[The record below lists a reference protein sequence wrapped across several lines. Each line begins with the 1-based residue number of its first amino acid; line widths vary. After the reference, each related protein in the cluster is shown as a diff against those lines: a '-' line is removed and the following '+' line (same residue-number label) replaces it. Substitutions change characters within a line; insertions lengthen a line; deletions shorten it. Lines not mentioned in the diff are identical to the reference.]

1 MTHLQE
7 RRKRSGMSQ
16 FLLAQ
21 RSGVPRMRISLAET
35 EQIALTEEEESAVRA
50 ALNEYISRKAREIA
64 LLSEETRVPA

>member
-35 EQIALTEEEESAVRA
+35 GQIALTEEEESAVLV

-64 LLSEETRVPA
+64 LLSEETRAPA

>member
-35 EQIALTEEEESAVRA
+35 DQITLNEEEELAVRA

-64 LLSEETRVPA
+64 LLSEETRVTA